1 MQVSRQG
8 EGRSGDDCFVRG
20 YAGGS
25 ESVVIRESGS
35 APQADPLVL
44 QICYNKRKMSTLS
57 KTTFQD
63 WQEHQEQDPDFV
75 AESLELEIGYQIA
88 RLRILQGL
96 TQEELAERV
105 GTRQPSIARLE
116 SGRSLPSLS
125 FLEKIAA
132 ALDATIEIRSF
143 PKLFLCKTKRPAKKQ
158 VFFCLTAK

>member
-1 MQVSRQG
+1 MVP
-8 EGRSGDDCFVRG
+8 
-20 YAGGS
+20 
-25 ESVVIRESGS
+25 I
-35 APQADPLVL
+35 
-44 QICYNKRKMSTLS
+44 S

-63 WQEHQEQDPDFV
+63 WQEQQEQDPDFV

-125 FLEKIAA
+125 FLEKIAE
-132 ALDATIEIRSF
+132 ALDAEMEIKIV
-143 PKLFLCKTKRPAKKQ
+143 PKA
-158 VFFCLTAK
+158 VSV

>member
-1 MQVSRQG
+1 MASIRNAHGNDIG
-8 EGRSGDDCFVRG
+8 EAHQPACFYNNFVII
-20 YAGGS
+20 
-25 ESVVIRESGS
+25 SVVMTT
-35 APQADPLVL
+35 V
-44 QICYNKRKMSTLS
+44 S

-63 WQEHQEQDPDFV
+63 WQEQQEQDPDFV

-125 FLEKIAA
+125 FLEKIAD
-132 ALDATIEIRSF
+132 ALDAKMEIRIV
-143 PKLFLCKTKRPAKKQ
+143 PKAVSR
-158 VFFCLTAK
+158 